1 MGKRISKITYSS
13 SPGSERSIVFGS
25 YLKKKTFIYL
35 ESTKVITPKSLV
47 LQKLESRFSYWNG
60 STCNY
65 LLIQNLALSSINR
78 ICKLQNSYYICFLYK
93 AGMVVR
99 IGWLPKMRKVVHN
112 LQQPIDK
119 DQGSRHIGFTL
130 NTREL
135 FTI

>member
-1 MGKRISKITYSS
+1 
-13 SPGSERSIVFGS
+13 
-25 YLKKKTFIYL
+25 
-35 ESTKVITPKSLV
+35 
-47 LQKLESRFSYWNG
+47 
-60 STCNY
+60 
-65 LLIQNLALSSINR
+65 
-78 ICKLQNSYYICFLYK
+78 
-93 AGMVVR
+93 MVVR